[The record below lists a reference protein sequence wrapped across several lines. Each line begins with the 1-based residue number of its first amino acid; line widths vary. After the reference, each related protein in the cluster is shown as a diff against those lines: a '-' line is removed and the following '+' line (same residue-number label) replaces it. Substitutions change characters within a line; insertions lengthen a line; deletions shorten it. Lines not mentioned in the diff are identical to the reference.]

1 MKSSIAPQL
10 TGVPETLLW
19 TLYNRAA
26 EARRPDGVLSDPH
39 SVRIHD
45 ALDYDY
51 ARSFGKADGTHAAR
65 AKLFDRLVRDWLQRH
80 PRGLVVSL
88 GEGLETQALRVDN
101 GEMQW
106 LSVDLP
112 EVIALRERFIPTAER
127 RRHFA
132 GSALDRGWMDG
143 IETAP
148 GLCIV
153 AQGLFMYLPEEEIRR
168 LLLDIAIRFPGSEII
183 FDTIPRWFSHL
194 TLRGLQ
200 RTRHYRIPEMPWG
213 IDQQE
218 ILPTLR
224 RWGVIRDRD
233 EVKVATYRIP
243 RGFGWLIDTI
253 LYFLPPLRPKRQ
265 AVIWARLRPPAA
277 L

>member
-1 MKSSIAPQL
+1 MKSSITPQL

-19 TLYNRAA
+19 TLHNRAS
-26 EARRPDGVLSDPH
+26 EARRADGVLSDPD
-39 SVRIHD
+39 SIRIHD
-45 ALDYDY
+45 AIDYDY
-51 ARSFGKADGTHAAR
+51 DRSFGKADGTHAAR
-65 AKLFDRLVRDWLQRH
+65 AKLFDRLVCDWLQRH

-88 GEGLETQALRVDN
+88 GEGLETQALRIDN
-101 GEMQW
+101 GEMRW

-112 EVIALRERFIPTAER
+112 EVIALRERFMPADER

-143 IETAP
+143 IDAAS

-153 AQGLFMYLPEEEIRR
+153 AQGLFMYLPEEDIRR

-183 FDTIPRWFSHL
+183 FDTIPRWFSRL

-200 RTRHYRIPEMPWG
+200 RTRHYRMPAMPWG

-218 ILPTLR
+218 IVATLR
-224 RWGVIRDRD
+224 RWGVVQD
-233 EVKVATYRIP
+233 EGDVKVATYRIP
-243 RGFGWLIDTI
+243 RGSGWLIDAG
-253 LYFLPPLRPKRQ
+253 LYYLPALRRKRQ
-265 AVIWARLRPPAA
+265 AVVWARLSEPAGR
-277 L
+277 